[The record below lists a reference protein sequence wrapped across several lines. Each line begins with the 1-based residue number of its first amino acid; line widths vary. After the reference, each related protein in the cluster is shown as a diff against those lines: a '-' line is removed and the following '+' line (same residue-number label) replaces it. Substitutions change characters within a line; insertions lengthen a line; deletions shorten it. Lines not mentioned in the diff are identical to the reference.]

1 MDRVKEFFK
10 SPNFLVGL
18 LLLGVFIF
26 GFSTTYFV
34 LTFMG
39 KPKEKPRAVAV
50 VPTETDPTPEPFEP
64 IDTERTFNVV
74 LLGSGGAG
82 HSGGTLTDSIIVVS
96 IDSKMKRVAFI
107 SIPRDLW
114 VPGNYKIN
122 ASVLNLG
129 YENFKGVLQN
139 ITGLKIDNFVAIDFA
154 GMVKLIDSLGGIEVE
169 VPKTFDDYFYPIKGL
184 ENETCG
190 LTPEQIA
197 EAHEKYSG
205 FELEKQFVCRWEH
218 IHFDKGRTG
227 IDGETAL
234 KFARSRHGD
243 SDFGR
248 SMRQFAILKGIEEK
262 IELSDVGEAYAA
274 LSKIVKTDLGLET
287 ARELSKLFGSPKD
300 YSVVQIQLTEDN
312 VLSASRS
319 SDGQYI
325 LIPKVGVNNFSGI
338 KDYITQ

>member
-1 MDRVKEFFK
+1 MRLKEFFK

-18 LLLGVFIF
+18 LLLGVFIL
-26 GFSTTYFV
+26 GFSITVIV
-34 LTFMG
+34 LTLTQ
-39 KPKEKPRAVAV
+39 KPKRELQAAPPAITSE
-50 VPTETDPTPEPFEP
+50 PDPTPEPFEP

-82 HSGGTLTDSIIVVS
+82 HSGGTLTDSIIIVS
-96 IDSKMKRVAFI
+96 VDSKTKRVAFV

-122 ASVLNLG
+122 ASVLNVG
-129 YENFKGVLQN
+129 YENFKGTLQN
-139 ITGLKIDNFVAIDFA
+139 ITGLKIDNYISIDFA
-154 GMVKLIDSLGGIEVE
+154 GIVKLIDSLGGIEVD

-184 ENETCG
+184 ESETCG

-197 EAHEKYSG
+197 EVHQKYSG
-205 FELEKQFVCRWEH
+205 FELEKQFACRWEH
-218 IHFDKGRTG
+218 IHFDKGRTK
-227 IDGETAL
+227 IDGATAL

-262 IELSDVGEAYAA
+262 IALNNIDETYSA
-274 LSKIVKTDLGLET
+274 LSKMVKTDLGLST
-287 ARELSKLFGSPKD
+287 VKELIKLSGDPND
-300 YSVVQIQLTEDN
+300 YSVNQIQLTEDN
-312 VLSASRS
+312 VLSASKS

-325 LIPKVGVNNFSGI
+325 LIPKAGVNDFSGI
-338 KDYITQ
+338 KSYITQ